1 MHSTRF
7 GRRYSAL
14 LIAGVSLLVLFE
26 GSLVAGASP
35 VTRRERSRSISS
47 SSRGNAVRPIPGC
60 TSCGGALATT
70 RGRSSVSRRRKDAP
84 CHPKGYVDP
93 HISKNFRTAMI
104 SMRRSGIT
112 PEINSAW
119 RSSEHQ
125 AQLHTCSQSSRC
137 RRANPGLYHALP
149 PGHSLHEAAF
159 AVDIS
164 GVAAGPRGAK
174 RLTPRGRRIVQIM
187 QRNGFKWRYGLADPA
202 HFEADPRKY
211 GYRTVKQA
219 IKRTQNTCEVR
230 LASASSTSRK
240 AYNKLKGQPREML
253 RTSVKPSPQKRQLQ
267 RA

>member
-1 MHSTRF
+1 MHPTRF
-7 GRRYSAL
+7 GRRYFAL
-14 LIAGVSLLVLFE
+14 LITCVSLLVLFE
-26 GSLVAGASP
+26 ADLVAGASP
-35 VTRRERSRSISS
+35 VTGKDRSHSIPS
-47 SSRGNAVRPIPGC
+47 SSRAKTVRPASGC
-60 TSCGGALATT
+60 SSCDGLLASAK
-70 RGRSSVSRRRKDAP
+70 RRSAASRRAQKAP

-93 HISKNFRTAMI
+93 HISRNFRAALI
-104 SMRRSGIT
+104 SMKRSGIT
-112 PEINSAW
+112 PQVNSAW

-125 AQLHTCSQSSRC
+125 ANLHSCSQSSRC

-149 PGHSLHEAAF
+149 PGHSMHEAAF
-159 AVDIS
+159 AVDID
-164 GVAAGPRGAK
+164 GVATGSRGAK

-219 IKRTQNTCEVR
+219 IKRTQNTCQVR

-240 AYNKLKGQPREML
+240 TYKPKYQTREIL
-253 RTSVKPSPQKRQLQ
+253 RTSGKPSPQKRQLQ

>member
-1 MHSTRF
+1 MHSIRF
-7 GRRYSAL
+7 GRCFSAL
-14 LIAGVSLLVLFE
+14 LLTGVSLLVLFAC
-26 GSLVAGASP
+26 GVVAVASP

-47 SSRGNAVRPIPGC
+47 SSRGKSVRPIAAC

-70 RGRSSVSRRRKDAP
+70 RGRSAANRRRNDAP
-84 CHPKGYVDP
+84 CHPRGYVDP

-112 PEINSAW
+112 PQINSAW
-119 RSSEHQ
+119 RSSEDQ
-125 AQLHTCSQSSRC
+125 ARLHSCSQSSRC
-137 RRANPGLYHALP
+137 RRANPGLYSALP
-149 PGHSLHEAAF
+149 PGHSMHEAAF

-164 GVAAGPRGAK
+164 GVAAGQRGAK

-219 IKRTQNTCEVR
+219 IKRTQNSCQVR
-230 LASASSTSRK
+230 LASASSVARK
-240 AYNKLKGQPREML
+240 TYNRPRAQFRETV
-253 RTSVKPSPQKRQLQ
+253 RTSGKSSLQKRQLQ